1 MTYNDIKWHTMTYN
15 DIQWHTMTY
24 LSYPPKRRGSNPQ
37 NNSRHGVKWN
47 AMAIAPFES
56 ISWCCDQH
64 LAGWWAEDSAPTRW
78 LSWLDVSAWCWC
90 QGCNNWTINFMV
102 GFWTRRVPNNLSIL
116 LAYWYMVLKKNVEVK
131 STNLAPVKR
140 RLPTCVSEVTEQ
152 RTSHI
157 RQTWH
162 HSRVSWSK
170 LMALMARPTAWSYSE
185 CPGKTGK
192 PRKSS
197 AQIQPKPQ
205 MLIKQSRWRF
215 VMKQLVRRWP
225 WCFMVS

>member
-1 MTYNDIKWHTMTYN
+1 
-15 DIQWHTMTY
+15 
-24 LSYPPKRRGSNPQ
+24 
-37 NNSRHGVKWN
+37 
-47 AMAIAPFES
+47 MAIAPFES

-78 LSWLDVSAWCWC
+78 LSWLDVSGWCWC
-90 QGCNNWTINFMV
+90 QGCNKLTINFMV
-102 GFWTRRVPNNLSIL
+102 GFWTRRLPTTFLYSL
-116 LAYWYMVLKKNVEVK
+116 LAYWYMVQKKMLKSNRQI
-131 STNLAPVKR
+131 LPQWRKR

-170 LMALMARPTAWSYSE
+170 LMALMAPPTDPSKSHRQAWSYSE

-205 MLIKQSRWRF
+205 LIKQSRWRF
-215 VMKQLVRRWP
+215 VMI
-225 WCFMVS
+225 